1 MCLRFCRTRSHR
13 AGSSGGCCRGTGGCP
28 RAPRAAIV
36 ATASVEGYGMA
47 RGTVAS
53 EVESNLH
60 HAPGRGV
67 DRWKRPLLGR
77 LNGEALEIPARPS
90 SIQSGGIHRT
100 VLGDDDSHP
109 HFDMSADGS
118 M

>member
-1 MCLRFCRTRSHR
+1 
-13 AGSSGGCCRGTGGCP
+13 
-28 RAPRAAIV
+28 
-36 ATASVEGYGMA
+36 MA

-118 M
+118 MGAVRNFRDHLVERRWRRGHVAPP